1 MTCKIK
7 KLVFNSIIISITRK
21 KKDIDLII
29 FFNYK
34 MEFEKVLHAIMRL
47 AFPLVIVPSALVAVH
62 QYTPESCS

>member
-1 MTCKIK
+1 M
-7 KLVFNSIIISITRK
+7 
-21 KKDIDLII
+21 II

-34 MEFEKVLHAIMRL
+34 MEIEKVLHAIIRL